1 METDQEAINDESL
14 KMEVYEDKDYDIEEI
29 KFWNFMSKNKSH
41 TKPSIV
47 KTSVYKVPESQYV
60 VREVTVI
67 VDSKVKLKASKEKN
81 QEIGNNNQ

>member
-60 VREVTVI
+60 VREITVI
-67 VDSKVKLKASKEKN
+67 VDSKAKLKASKEKN